1 MASTSNK
8 NTPGNYA
15 AEQQINHHHEKY
27 LTYKNSAPAEAYSAH
42 HPGLGVMPA
51 KTARSQ
57 LCENYCDVE
66 SQLFGI
72 GSTNLVVPQKPV
84 APEFKSPR
92 SLDFIEGLKVQL
104 PEPLVVEKN
113 QRPYMNY

>member
-15 AEQQINHHHEKY
+15 AEQKMNNYIGKY
-27 LTYKNSAPAEAYSAH
+27 TTYVNSSSGMATTAH

-51 KTARSQ
+51 KTARSE
-57 LCENYCDVE
+57 LCKNYCDVE
-66 SQLFGI
+66 SQLLGI
-72 GSTNLVVPQKPV
+72 GSTNLVTPQKKV
-84 APEFKSPR
+84 IPEYKSPR
-92 SLDFIEGLKVQL
+92 SLNFIDGIQVEM

-113 QRPYMNY
+113 QRPYMN

>member
-15 AEQQINHHHEKY
+15 AEQRINRHQENY

-66 SQLFGI
+66 SQLYGI
-72 GSTNLVVPQKPV
+72 GSTNLVEPKKPV
-84 APEFKSPR
+84 APQFKSPR
-92 SLDFIEGLKVQL
+92 SLNFIDGLEVQL

-113 QRPYMNY
+113 QRPYMNH

>member
-15 AEQQINHHHEKY
+15 AEQRMNSHIGDY
-27 LTYKNSAPAEAYSAH
+27 RTYIHSAPAMAITTH

-51 KTARSQ
+51 KTARSE
-57 LCENYCDVE
+57 LCSNYCDVE
-66 SQLFGI
+66 SQLRGI
-72 GSTNLVVPQKPV
+72 GYTNLVTPQKPV
-84 APEFKSPR
+84 NPDFKTPR
-92 SLDFIEGLKVQL
+92 SLNFIDGLQVHL

-113 QRPYMNY
+113 QRPYMNN

>member
-15 AEQQINHHHEKY
+15 AEQKINDRIGDY
-27 LTYKNSAPAEAYSAH
+27 STYIHSSAGLAKTNH

-51 KTARSQ
+51 KTARSE
-57 LCENYCDVE
+57 LCKNYCDVE

-72 GSTNLVVPQKPV
+72 GSTNLVTPQKKV
-84 APEFKSPR
+84 IPEYKTPR
-92 SLDFIEGLKVQL
+92 SLNFIDGLQVHM
-104 PEPLVVEKN
+104 PEPMVIEKN
-113 QRPYMNY
+113 QRPYMN